1 MLRNPPDS
9 LLEFIISHMELETY
23 IQLDKYKH
31 IMPDESEIITFI
43 IPEQIQVYFQDKY
56 NSYITP
62 KMFRTW
68 YGNYHLLVCLKELFT
83 TGNIKHRLNKQ
94 EKNEIVKKCSEH
106 VSSKLNNTPTV
117 SKQSYIDNKI
127 LELIMRNPYRFASQI
142 PDSNII
148 KHNFLL
154 KIIKKIRNL

>member
-1 MLRNPPDS
+1 MGII
-9 LLEFIISHMELETY
+9 LEKLIEGSKLKGHDNFLF
-23 IQLDKYKH
+23 KYKH
-31 IMPDESEIITFI
+31 VMPDESEIITFI

-68 YGNYHLLVCLKELFT
+68 YGNYHLLVCLRELFT

-94 EKNEIVKKCSEH
+94 EKHEIVKKCSEH

-127 LELIMRNPYRFASQI
+127 LELIMRNPYRFATQI
-142 PDSNII
+142 PESNTG

-154 KIIKKIRNL
+154 KIIKKLRNL